1 MAGVRGQLGGESPR
15 AARPAVAR
23 PPRPGRPSRWQRA
36 PGDASPSFSSD
47 YERRILRVLAVLN
60 AELERPEPGYE
71 TRARLY
77 FYLSFQ
83 RYHMLRW
90 LGWLSVRDHGRA
102 SERRGRITAILQCL
116 ISPRILEPM
125 DEQLYRDMVV
135 ALSGHLFA
143 LLRLARNQV
152 SGGGLAT
159 ADDGDPGDR
168 RTVGESGNV
177 CVLHPP
183 AEAAPRHKC

>member
-1 MAGVRGQLGGESPR
+1 MGGKPPR
-15 AARPAVAR
+15 AVRPTVASR
-23 PPRPGRPSRWQRA
+23 RGSGRPSRWPHA
-36 PGDASPSFSSD
+36 PGDADRSFFAD

-60 AELERPEPGYE
+60 AEMERQELGYE
-71 TRARLY
+71 SRARLY
-77 FYLSFQ
+77 FYLGFQ
-83 RYHMLRW
+83 RYHLLRW
-90 LGWLSVRDHGRA
+90 LGRLPVRDDSRA
-102 SERRGRITAILQCL
+102 AERRSRITAILQCL
-116 ISPRILEPM
+116 ISPRILEREPM
-125 DEQLYRDMVV
+125 DEQLYRNMVV

-152 SGGGLAT
+152 SGGGPAA